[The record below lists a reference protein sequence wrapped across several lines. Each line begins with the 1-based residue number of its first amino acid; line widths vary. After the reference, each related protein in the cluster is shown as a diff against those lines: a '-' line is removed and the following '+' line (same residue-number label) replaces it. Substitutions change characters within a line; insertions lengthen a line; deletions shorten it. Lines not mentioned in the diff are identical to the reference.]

1 MSLWDEGSLLLVVQH
16 INTHSSLSPPKVS
29 LQVLGHEDYDVD
41 SAQQRKMAEDK
52 PARYEGAYVPRI
64 SQDEIDAVYEQASMQ
79 PRFDHPAPGKAV
91 PTVRDVTRDARKE
104 AEDKVRPCA
113 ATQRL
118 GPPACQIR
126 LPGPPASCW
135 LTPAGLHR
143 RNPCTAASTWQR
155 MLGLWCAP
163 LVPCPHHLR
172 AGPPQHATRSADARR
187 PPAPPAPRPASYA
200 LLLARQDTRPIID
213 KKCHVN
219 CKNMWDEYEKC
230 EKRIEAKGTGDCSSW
245 YMDYLRCIDGCG
257 V

>member
-1 MSLWDEGSLLLVVQH
+1 MGSALVRCLPKCFP
-16 INTHSSLSPPKVS
+16 SKSWSLSPPHPVS

-41 SAQQRKMAEDK
+41 SPTAMAEDK

-104 AEDKVRPCA
+104 AEDKVRRCA
-113 ATQRL
+113 ATQRP

-143 RNPCTAASTWQR
+143 RNPCMAASTWQR
-155 MLGLWCAP
+155 RLGLWCAP

-257 V
+257 A